1 MTYPIRLTSIA
12 NLLGWTLVA
21 LGLGSSTLPAA
32 PISVEIQPVTLNPER
47 PEQLTVGKLLYRG
60 GLVISSSTAEFGGL
74 SALGVS
80 ADGDRMVALTDR
92 GRRFA
97 SRLVYDEVGNLAG
110 LRRTTLD
117 TMANIDGT
125 PLMAKSDS
133 DIESMSP
140 GVEGEIIVAFERRHR
155 IWRYLPGRIK
165 PEPLRHPAELS
176 HLPPNNG
183 IEGLALLND
192 GRLFAIS
199 EGPTGLPTTL
209 AWASGLKNWSTMTYA
224 LKGGFRPTGAAT
236 LAKGDVLVLERR
248 FTLRDG
254 VAGRI
259 RRINSTDIV
268 PGEHLNPDLVA
279 EFRDPVAVD
288 NFEGIA
294 VRQGPRG
301 ETLIYIVSDNNF
313 NPLQRTILMMF
324 ELAR

>member
-1 MTYPIRLTSIA
+1 MTHPIRLTAIA
-12 NLLGWTLVA
+12 ILLGGVLLA
-21 LGLGSSTLPAA
+21 PGFGASTSLAG
-32 PISVEIQPVTLNPER
+32 PISVDAQPLALNAAR
-47 PEQLTVGKLLYRG
+47 PEQSTVGSLTYRG
-60 GLVISSSTAEFGGL
+60 GLVISSSATEFGGL

-97 SRLVYDEVGNLAG
+97 SRLVYDEAGNLAG
-110 LRRTTLD
+110 LRQTTLD
-117 TMANIDGT
+117 TMANIDGAS
-125 PLMAKSDS
+125 LMTKSES
-133 DIESMSP
+133 DIEAMSP

-155 IWRYLPGRIK
+155 IWRYLPGQIK
-165 PEPLRHPAELS
+165 PEPLRHPEELS
-176 HLPPNNG
+176 RLPANSG
-183 IEGLALLND
+183 IEGLALLHD
-192 GRLFAIS
+192 GRLLAIA
-199 EGPTGLPTTL
+199 EGPAELPTTL

-279 EFRDPVAVD
+279 EFRDLVAVD

-294 VRQGPRG
+294 VRQGPRS

>member
-21 LGLGSSTLPAA
+21 LGLGSSTLTAA

-199 EGPTGLPTTL
+199 EGPAGLPTTL

-279 EFRDPVAVD
+279 EFRDPVTVD

-294 VRQGPRG
+294 VRQGPRSV
-301 ETLIYIVSDNNF
+301 TLIYIVSDNNF

>member
-1 MTYPIRLTSIA
+1 
-12 NLLGWTLVA
+12 
-21 LGLGSSTLPAA
+21 
-32 PISVEIQPVTLNPER
+32 
-47 PEQLTVGKLLYRG
+47 
-60 GLVISSSTAEFGGL
+60 
-74 SALGVS
+74 
-80 ADGDRMVALTDR
+80 
-92 GRRFA
+92 
-97 SRLVYDEVGNLAG
+97 
-110 LRRTTLD
+110 
-117 TMANIDGT
+117 
-125 PLMAKSDS
+125 
-133 DIESMSP
+133 
-140 GVEGEIIVAFERRHR
+140 
-155 IWRYLPGRIK
+155 
-165 PEPLRHPAELS
+165 
-176 HLPPNNG
+176 
-183 IEGLALLND
+183 
-192 GRLFAIS
+192 
-199 EGPTGLPTTL
+199 
-209 AWASGLKNWSTMTYA
+209 MTYA